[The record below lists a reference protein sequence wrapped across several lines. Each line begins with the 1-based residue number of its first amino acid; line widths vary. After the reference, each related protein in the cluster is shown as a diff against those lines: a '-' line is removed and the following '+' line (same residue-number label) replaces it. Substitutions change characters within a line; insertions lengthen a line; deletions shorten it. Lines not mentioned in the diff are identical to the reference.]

1 MIKFR
6 THVLSAALV
15 GCAALTLV
23 STQFFAMAEDAPRK
37 RTALLPRNTP
47 APATEPIDFHRDI
60 QPIFVKHCY
69 ACHGAS
75 QARGGLRLDLHSRAF
90 SGGDSGPVIIKKH
103 SADSL
108 LIQYVTG
115 QNDAGMLMPPEGKG
129 QPLAAEEIALLR
141 RWIDQGAPWPSV
153 PGAADDD
160 SPKPADEASSAGKTP
175 LSEHWAFQ
183 PVRHVKP
190 PVSRDSWVDTP
201 IDAFVLAKLQQHHL
215 SPNPEASRIELIRRV
230 TFDLIGLPPT
240 PEAVQTFLN
249 DKSDDAYEH
258 LVDRLLESRHYG
270 ERWARHWLDLARY
283 ADSDGFEDDRDRP
296 FAYKYR
302 DYVIRSFNEDKPY
315 NQFLLEQLAGDE
327 IDGNKPDNLIALG
340 FLRNGPT
347 ITNQHTEKIRVDEVD
362 DMVSTTGAV
371 CLGITIGCARCHDHK
386 FEPITQRDYYRLFA
400 VFDNVEKV
408 DDNEIMHVRD
418 PATPPRKTHV
428 MLGGDCN
435 RPGAEVQPG
444 VPAVLDNGKAMFPA
458 ATAAP
463 NGGAGR
469 RLALADWIVDP
480 ENPLTARVIVNRLW
494 MYHFGRGLVNSPSN
508 LGLSGDA
515 PTHPELL
522 DYLADELVR
531 HDWKLKRLQ
540 KMIVMSATYR
550 QSSAY
555 DPVKAGVDSAGEWFW
570 RYPLRRLEAE
580 SIRDA
585 ILVAS
590 GNFNVHMFGPGIR
603 PKIPVSIV
611 AGGSKDKWPQVDQE
625 GPNEWRRSLYIFVKR
640 SLMVPML
647 EGFDAPSSTQTCERR
662 MTTTVSTQAL
672 VLMNDEFSN
681 HQAEAMAARVISEVG
696 DDASRQVERAYWL
709 ALSRPPTEDQR
720 RTAMRFVEQRFQAGR
735 RQLVDQRVSTD
746 ANTYDQLRRRALAD
760 LCHVLFNSNEFVY
773 VN

>member
-1 MIKFR
+1 M
-6 THVLSAALV
+6 
-15 GCAALTLV
+15 
-23 STQFFAMAEDAPRK
+23 
-37 RTALLPRNTP
+37 
-47 APATEPIDFHRDI
+47 
-60 QPIFVKHCY
+60 
-69 ACHGAS
+69 
-75 QARGGLRLDLHSRAF
+75 
-90 SGGDSGPVIIKKH
+90 
-103 SADSL
+103 
-108 LIQYVTG
+108 
-115 QNDAGMLMPPEGKG
+115 
-129 QPLAAEEIALLR
+129 R

-153 PGAADDD
+153 PGGADDD

-183 PVRHVKP
+183 PVRRVKP

-327 IDGNKPDNLIALG
+327 IDGNNPDNLIALG

-386 FEPITQRDYYRLFA
+386 YEPITQRDYYRLFA

-435 RPGAEVQPG
+435 RPGRS
-444 VPAVLDNGKAMFPA
+444 A
-458 ATAAP
+458 AGCA
-463 NGGAGR
+463 
-469 RLALADWIVDP
+469 
-480 ENPLTARVIVNRLW
+480 
-494 MYHFGRGLVNSPSN
+494 
-508 LGLSGDA
+508 
-515 PTHPELL
+515 
-522 DYLADELVR
+522 
-531 HDWKLKRLQ
+531 
-540 KMIVMSATYR
+540 
-550 QSSAY
+550 
-555 DPVKAGVDSAGEWFW
+555 
-570 RYPLRRLEAE
+570 
-580 SIRDA
+580 
-585 ILVAS
+585 
-590 GNFNVHMFGPGIR
+590 
-603 PKIPVSIV
+603 
-611 AGGSKDKWPQVDQE
+611 
-625 GPNEWRRSLYIFVKR
+625 
-640 SLMVPML
+640 
-647 EGFDAPSSTQTCERR
+647 
-662 MTTTVSTQAL
+662 
-672 VLMNDEFSN
+672 
-681 HQAEAMAARVISEVG
+681 
-696 DDASRQVERAYWL
+696 
-709 ALSRPPTEDQR
+709 
-720 RTAMRFVEQRFQAGR
+720 
-735 RQLVDQRVSTD
+735 
-746 ANTYDQLRRRALAD
+746 RRAG
-760 LCHVLFNSNEFVY
+760 
-773 VN
+773 